1 MTVTTIYTSS
11 NEVHYR
17 NIAAQMLANKE
28 ALKLYYRIGV
38 EEFLNHI
45 STVFYVPDED
55 YNPMYLNGTKF
66 EIEVGKDNPSL
77 QQLMRLN
84 DIRGLV
90 GMTPQFPISN
100 PSASLSD
107 NARYIKAFELH
118 LKRLSVSYVRAWGR
132 ARDFQNGGGGCFIL
146 IDVTPEDA
154 PNIIYDQLSYTYL
167 PNYGQARL
175 ISLVNK

>member
-28 ALKLYYRIGV
+28 ALELYYRIGV

-55 YNPMYLNGTKF
+55 YNPMYLNGTKLK
-66 EIEVGKDNPSL
+66 IEVGKEHSEL
-77 QQLMRLN
+77 QRLMRL
-84 DIRGLV
+84 DGIRGLI

-107 NARYIKAFELH
+107 NARYIMAFELH
-118 LKRLSVSYVRAWGR
+118 LKRLEVPYVQAWGR

>member
-28 ALKLYYRIGV
+28 ALELYYRIGV

-55 YNPMYLNGTKF
+55 YNPMYLNGTKL
-66 EIEVGKDNPSL
+66 EIEVGKDNLSL

-84 DIRGLV
+84 DI
-90 GMTPQFPISN
+90 
-100 PSASLSD
+100 
-107 NARYIKAFELH
+107 KAFELH
-118 LKRLSVSYVRAWGR
+118 LNRLNVSYVRAWGR

>member
-55 YNPMYLNGTKF
+55 YNPMYLNGTKL

-77 QQLMRLN
+77 QQLMKMN

-118 LKRLSVSYVRAWGR
+118 LKRLNVSYVRAWGR